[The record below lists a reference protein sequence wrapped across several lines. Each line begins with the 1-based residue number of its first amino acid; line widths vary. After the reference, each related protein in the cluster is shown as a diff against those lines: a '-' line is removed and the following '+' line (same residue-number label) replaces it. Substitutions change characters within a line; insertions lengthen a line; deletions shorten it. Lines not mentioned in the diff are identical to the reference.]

1 MVWEDIEMAMLANG
15 TFTSSQQIGFDTIM
29 SGKNCFVTGDAGT
42 GKSFLLIK
50 VVKALNKQKKRVRIM
65 APTGLAALN
74 VDGVT
79 LHRGFRAPIG
89 PLIKAPKKIA
99 GVLGDCDVLIIEEV
113 SMVRIDLFE
122 YCIKQVVG
130 ANMNRR
136 KIGLPDIQLI
146 LFGDFFQLPPV
157 LTPGDRDI
165 LKMVYEDIDKG
176 YAFKSKWWDICNFTY
191 ISLKEIVRQDDV
203 ELQRALEQLRRGNQ
217 LGLKYILQNCS
228 DEPIK
233 NAISLCGTRKKADA
247 INAEKYNALKGK
259 EETYISEIDGE
270 VKDSDKPV
278 DDEISLKVGARVLA
292 VMNNPHDGYMNGDM
306 GEIVDLDEDTVTV
319 QFDNGE
325 VAEVE
330 QASWSIKG
338 WNEEKQNIEVIGT
351 YSQIPLKLA
360 YAITIHKSQGQTYDA
375 VNLDPRCWENGQL
388 YTALSRVRDV
398 HNLYLMDTM
407 YPSYL
412 KASRDVRM
420 FYKMNNM

>member
-1 MVWEDIEMAMLANG
+1 MTMVANG
-15 TFTSSQQIGFDTIM
+15 KFTNSQQFGFDTIM
-29 SGKNCFVTGDAGT
+29 SGRNCFVTGDAGT
-42 GKSFLLIK
+42 GKSFLLLR
-50 VVKALNKQKKRVRIM
+50 VVDALSKQKKRVRIM

-79 LHRGFRAPIG
+79 LHRGFKAPIG
-89 PLIKAPKKIA
+89 PLIKEPKAITSM
-99 GVLGDCDVLIIEEV
+99 LGDCDVLIIDEV

-130 ANMNRR
+130 ANVKRR
-136 KIGLPDIQLI
+136 KAELPDIQLI

-165 LKMVYEDIDKG
+165 LKMVYGDIDKG

-191 ISLKEIVRQDDV
+191 ISLKEIVRQDNV
-203 ELQRALEQLRRGNQ
+203 ELQRALEQLRRGNT
-217 LGLKYILQNCS
+217 LGLKFILQNCS

-247 INAEKYNALKGK
+247 INAEKYNMLTGREK
-259 EETYISEIDGE
+259 TYTSEVEGE
-270 VKDSDKPV
+270 VRDSDKPV
-278 DDEISLKVGARVLA
+278 DDEISLKIGARVLA
-292 VMNNPHDGYMNGDM
+292 FMNNPAAGYMNGDM
-306 GEIVDLDEDTVTV
+306 GEVINLNEYTVTV
-319 QFDNGE
+319 KFDNGT
-325 VAEVE
+325 VADVE
-330 QASWSIKG
+330 QASWYIKG
-338 WNEEKQNIEVIGT
+338 WNEKTQDIEVIGT

-398 HNLYLMDTM
+398 HNLYLMDIM